1 MDTRPDPTQLMAPGG
16 ARSRSGR
23 TLLRTARLTGSV
35 LSAVLVLSGQPALAA
50 SDPRAR
56 AIIELASGRPAPAQA
71 VADSLLRA
79 DLSDLTA
86 AYVGARAAEEAGE
99 IDGARCRYLELERVA
114 PGQPVARL
122 AADRRRSLEAR
133 HADHLV
139 AEARR
144 GDAEQPSE
152 RAAVMRDL
160 VLLLPLENLGEA
172 EPGAGFGLSWTFLLD
187 EALRGTELCPVG
199 LPAMLAAQDQ
209 AAGALPRRIPEAVRR
224 FPVNSL
230 AGLDARLAALPGR
243 EGRSYLA
250 IAGADSAAI
259 RKDAL
264 LAFQRDHG
272 LVPSGEADRET
283 QRALESA
290 LERWVDEPPAPLAP
304 EAVPR
309 AMRQLGAGLALRG
322 TYVLEGDRARVQFGW
337 IDLEGREVVA
347 AVSRTFP
354 VVAAREEVRAAA
366 LDLLRRRGGDS
377 HLEGDRISLEAAAL
391 RTLTDGLLLD
401 ARGAGELAARRWE
414 GLERLVDQWPRAR
427 EVRTAWQLDEARLRE
442 IELHLLNEWARGP
455 IFDPRRE
462 VERFVDHFGIGSPSV
477 DPNAVGV
484 LGTFGILD
492 LEIEGP

>member
-1 MDTRPDPTQLMAPGG
+1 MDTRPDPIQLAPQRR
-16 ARSRSGR
+16 ARARAARALPIRCAGSLL
-23 TLLRTARLTGSV
+23 TLALA
-35 LSAVLVLSGQPALAA
+35 LSAPRALGAT
-50 SDPRAR
+50 DPRAR
-56 AIIELASGRPAPAQA
+56 AIIELASGRPEIAQA
-71 VADSLLRA
+71 VADSVLRA

-86 AYVGARAAEEAGE
+86 AYVGARAAEAGGDL
-99 IDGARCRYLELERVA
+99 DGARCRYLELERVA

-133 HADHLV
+133 QADRLATDARTRT
-139 AEARR
+139 AEPR
-144 GDAEQPSE
+144 GDG
-152 RAAVMRDL
+152 AVAPRDL

-172 EPGAGFGLSWTFLLD
+172 EPGAGFGLAWTFLLD

-199 LPAMLAAQDQ
+199 LPAMLVTQDQ
-209 AAGALPRRIPEAVRR
+209 VTGALPRRISEAVRR

-230 AGLDARLAALPGR
+230 TGLDARLAALPDR

-250 IAGADSAAI
+250 AAGADSAAI
-259 RKDAL
+259 RRDAL

-290 LERWVDEPPAPLAP
+290 LERWVDEPPAALAP

-322 TYVLEGDRARVQFGW
+322 TYVLEGERARVQFGW
-337 IDLEGREVVA
+337 IDLEGREVAA
-347 AVSRTFP
+347 AVSRSFP
-354 VVAAREEVRAAA
+354 VVAAREEARAAA
-366 LDLLRRRGGDS
+366 LDLVRRRGGTP
-377 HLEGDRISLEAAAL
+377 HLEGDRIDLDPSAL

-414 GLERLVDQWPRAR
+414 GLDRLVDQWPRAR
-427 EVRTAWQLDEARLRE
+427 EVRAAWRIDEARLRE
-442 IELHLLNEWARGP
+442 TELHLLNDWARGP
-455 IFDPRRE
+455 VFDPRRE
-462 VERFVDHFGIGSPSV
+462 VERFVEQLGVGAAPV
-477 DPNAVGV
+477 DPNAIGV
-484 LGTFGILD
+484 LGTLGILD